1 MLEAWKA
8 RSARSSLIQKDVSK
22 ERTIK
27 PTLRIVA
34 IILALSN
41 LTSFGHAQTI
51 EKKSLTIDGAKKVI
65 AAAVASRQS
74 TRTIWPGAMPT
85 ARRFIFARVRVF
97 IECV

>member
-1 MLEAWKA
+1 M
-8 RSARSSLIQKDVSK
+8 
-22 ERTIK
+22 K
-27 PTLRIVA
+27 PTLRIAA

-51 EKKSLTIDGAKKVI
+51 EKKSLTIDGAQKVI

-85 ARRFIFARVRVF
+85 ARRFILARIRVCYRMRLNIAGVRPNGKM
-97 IECV
+97 ITANKR